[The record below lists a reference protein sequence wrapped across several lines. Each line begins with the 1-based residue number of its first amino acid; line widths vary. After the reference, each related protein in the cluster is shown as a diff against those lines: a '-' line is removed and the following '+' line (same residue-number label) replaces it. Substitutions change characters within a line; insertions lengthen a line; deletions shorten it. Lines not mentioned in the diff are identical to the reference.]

1 IRSKAS
7 GKSTPGTFSPNH
19 ASSGFWSIPSAAATV
34 PFASVASSAIGAQA
48 YSRSHRRLSPSLANR
63 LRIGFAIGFAVL
75 TAMAVI
81 GVGRFIQQRQDFE
94 DAVARSYQVEMG
106 ARVRIAQGSG
116 GTGARTVV
124 ARQAHHREE
133 LRDQISG
140 DTRDT
145 ALLVAAGL
153 IAGLT
158 GALLLFSGLIS
169 SMRRPLEELVDAA
182 GRLAGGD
189 RSTRVEVGGLSETA
203 TLGAAFNEMAR
214 ELEIEEGRRDEL
226 DRLKDEFVL
235 TASHELRSPLTSVQ
249 GFAELLMLDKDSLTP
264 RQLET
269 VEIIL
274 DNCRHLVRLLNDLLD
289 LARSD
294 AGRLAIRPQPTEV
307 APLIEDV
314 VRTMRAQ
321 TEAAG
326 QSLAEQVEPGLPLI
340 NVEPGRI
347 RQILVNLLTNAHEY
361 TPEGASIG
369 IAARA
374 DGAEVEISVSD
385 DGPGIP
391 ADQLER
397 IFERFTRGDA
407 GLTQRVGG
415 TGLGLA
421 ISKSL
426 VELHGGTIAA
436 ASGPAGGAEFT
447 LRIPAADA
455 R

>member
-1 IRSKAS
+1 
-7 GKSTPGTFSPNH
+7 
-19 ASSGFWSIPSAAATV
+19 
-34 PFASVASSAIGAQA
+34 
-48 YSRSHRRLSPSLANR
+48 
-63 LRIGFAIGFAVL
+63 
-75 TAMAVI
+75 MAVI

-94 DAVARSYQVEMG
+94 DGIARSYQVEMRARERLAGGEG
-106 ARVRIAQGSG
+106 ATATRATIVREAK
-116 GTGARTVV
+116 R
-124 ARQAHHREE
+124 REE
-133 LRDQISG
+133 LRDEISS

-189 RSTRVEVGGLSETA
+189 RSARVQVGGLAETA
-203 TLGAAFNEMAR
+203 ALGAAFNEMAD
-214 ELEIEEGRRDEL
+214 ELEREASQRDQL

-249 GFAELLMLDKDSLTP
+249 GFAELLMLDRDSLTP
-264 RQLET
+264 KQVET

-294 AGRLAIRPQPTEV
+294 AGRLGIAPQPTEV
-307 APLIEDV
+307 APLVEDA

-321 TEAAG
+321 TDG
-326 QSLAEQVEPGLPLI
+326 THQSLAQAIEPDLPLVY
-340 NVEPGRI
+340 VEGDRI

-361 TPEGASIG
+361 SPEGASIEVM
-369 IAARA
+369 ARVV
-374 DGAEVEISVSD
+374 GAEVEISVTD
-385 DGPGIP
+385 NGPGIP
-391 ADQLER
+391 EQQLEH
-397 IFERFTRGDA
+397 IFERFVRGDA

-436 ASGPAGGAEFT
+436 ESTPGVGSTFSFR
-447 LRIPAADA
+447 LPAAA
-455 R
+455 PAPSAAEAS

>member
-1 IRSKAS
+1 
-7 GKSTPGTFSPNH
+7 
-19 ASSGFWSIPSAAATV
+19 
-34 PFASVASSAIGAQA
+34 
-48 YSRSHRRLSPSLANR
+48 
-63 LRIGFAIGFAVL
+63 
-75 TAMAVI
+75 MAVI
-81 GVGRFIQQRQDFE
+81 GVGRFIEQRQDFE
-94 DAVARSYQVEMG
+94 DAIARSYQVEME
-106 ARVRIAQGSG
+106 ARVQIAQGTG
-116 GTGARTVV
+116 GAKARENV
-124 ARQAHHREE
+124 ARQAQRREE
-133 LRDQISG
+133 LRDEISS

-153 IAGLT
+153 LAGLT

-182 GRLAGGD
+182 GRLASGD
-189 RSTRVEVGGLSETA
+189 RSARVEVGGLAETA
-203 TLGAAFNEMAR
+203 TLGAAFNEMAE
-214 ELEIEEGRRDEL
+214 ELEQEEVRREEL

-249 GFAELLMLDKDSLTP
+249 GFAELLMLERESLTP
-264 RQLET
+264 RQAET
-269 VEIIL
+269 VEVIL

-307 APLIEDV
+307 APLLDDV

-321 TEAAG
+321 TEAAS
-326 QSLAEQVEPGLPLI
+326 QTLTEQIQPGLPPI
-340 NVEPGRI
+340 NVEPDRI
-347 RQILVNLLTNAHEY
+347 RQILMNLITNAHEY
-361 TPEGASIG
+361 SPEGASIG
-369 IAARA
+369 VAARTA
-374 DGAEVEISVSD
+374 GAEVEIAVSD
-385 DGPGIP
+385 NGPGIP

-426 VELHGGTIAA
+426 VELHGGSISAESTLGQGSTFRVMLPVA
-436 ASGPAGGAEFT
+436 ASTPGDGAPSGQGRTPAEAS
-447 LRIPAADA
+447 
-455 R
+455 

>member
-1 IRSKAS
+1 
-7 GKSTPGTFSPNH
+7 
-19 ASSGFWSIPSAAATV
+19 
-34 PFASVASSAIGAQA
+34 
-48 YSRSHRRLSPSLANR
+48 
-63 LRIGFAIGFAVL
+63 
-75 TAMAVI
+75 MAVI
-81 GVGRFIQQRQDFE
+81 GVGRFVQQRQDFE
-94 DAVARSYQVEMG
+94 DQIARSYQVEMQ
-106 ARVRIAQGSG
+106 ARVEVAR
-116 GTGARTVV
+116 GTGGQAARGTV
-124 ARQAHHREE
+124 AQQAERRSE
-133 LRDQISG
+133 LRDGISA

-153 IAGLT
+153 LAGLT

-182 GRLAGGD
+182 GQLAAGD

-203 TLGAAFNEMAR
+203 TLGAAFNEMAA
-214 ELEIEEGRRDEL
+214 ELEQEESRREQL

-249 GFAELLMLDKDSLTP
+249 GFAELLMLDRDSLTP
-264 RQLET
+264 RQQET

-289 LARSD
+289 LTRSD
-294 AGRLAIRPQPTEV
+294 AGRLQVRPQPTEV

-321 TEAAG
+321 TEG
-326 QSLAEQVEPGLPLI
+326 SNQTITEDIPPDLPLI
-340 NVEPGRI
+340 NVEPDRI

-361 TPEGASIG
+361 SPEGASIWV
-369 IAARA
+369 AARA
-374 DGAEVEISVSD
+374 IGADVEINVSD
-385 DGPGIP
+385 NGPGIP

-397 IFERFTRGDA
+397 IFERFTRGEA

-426 VELHGGTIAA
+426 VELHGGSIDAESTVGQGSTFRVRLPIAA
-436 ASGPAGGAEFT
+436 PPALSGGDGQGRTEAEAS
-447 LRIPAADA
+447 
-455 R
+455 

>member
-1 IRSKAS
+1 M
-7 GKSTPGTFSPNH
+7 
-19 ASSGFWSIPSAAATV
+19 
-34 PFASVASSAIGAQA
+34 
-48 YSRSHRRLSPSLANR
+48 
-63 LRIGFAIGFAVL
+63 L

-81 GVGRFIQQRQDFE
+81 GVARFIQQRQDFE
-94 DAVARSYQVEMG
+94 NSIARSYQAEMV
-106 ARVRIAQGSG
+106 ARVRIAQGTG
-116 GTGARTVV
+116 GQAARRVV
-124 ARQAHHREE
+124 ARQIRHRSE

-169 SMRRPLEELVDAA
+169 SMRRPLEELVGAA
-182 GRLAGGD
+182 GRLAAGD
-189 RSTRVEVGGLSETA
+189 RSARVEIGGLSETA

-226 DRLKDEFVL
+226 DRLKDDFVL

-249 GFAELLMLDKDSLTP
+249 GFAELLMLERDSLTP
-264 RQLET
+264 KQVET
-269 VEIIL
+269 VEVIL

-307 APLIEDV
+307 APLVEDV

-326 QSLAEQVEPGLPLI
+326 QPLREDVQPGLPQI
-340 NVEPGRI
+340 NVEPARI
-347 RQILVNLLTNAHEY
+347 RQILVNLITNAHEY
-361 TPEGASIG
+361 SPEGASIEVS
-369 IAARA
+369 ARTVA
-374 DGAEVEISVSD
+374 AEVEIAVSD
-385 DGPGIP
+385 NGPGIP
-391 ADQLER
+391 ADQVER

-426 VELHGGTIAA
+426 VEAHGGTIAVESTPGVGSIFRLRLPIA
-436 ASGPAGGAEFT
+436 TAPSSDGGGASRATAE
-447 LRIPAADA
+447 AS
-455 R
+455 

>member
-1 IRSKAS
+1 
-7 GKSTPGTFSPNH
+7 
-19 ASSGFWSIPSAAATV
+19 
-34 PFASVASSAIGAQA
+34 
-48 YSRSHRRLSPSLANR
+48 
-63 LRIGFAIGFAVL
+63 
-75 TAMAVI
+75 MAVI

-94 DAVARSYQVEMG
+94 DSIARSYQVEMV
-106 ARVRIAQGSG
+106 ARERIARGTG
-116 GTGARTVV
+116 GTKARAVV
-124 ARQAHHREE
+124 SQQAERRNE
-133 LRDQISG
+133 LRDEISG

-153 IAGLT
+153 LAGLT

-169 SMRRPLEELVDAA
+169 SMRRPLEQLVDAA

-189 RSTRVEVGGLSETA
+189 RSARVEVGGLSETA
-203 TLGAAFNEMAR
+203 TLGTAFNEMAE
-214 ELEIEEGRRDEL
+214 ELEQEEVRRAEL

-249 GFAELLMLDKDSLTP
+249 GFAELLMLERESLTP
-264 RQLET
+264 RQAET
-269 VEIIL
+269 VEVIL

-294 AGRLAIRPQPTEV
+294 AGRLSIRPQPTEV
-307 APLIEDV
+307 APLVEDV

-321 TEAAG
+321 TEAGG
-326 QSLAEQVEPGLPLI
+326 QALSEEVEPGLPQI
-340 NVEPGRI
+340 DVEPDRI

-361 TPEGASIG
+361 SPAGASIG
-369 IAARA
+369 VAARA
-374 DGAEVEISVSD
+374 AGAEVEIAVSD
-385 DGPGIP
+385 NGPGIP
-391 ADQLER
+391 AEQLER

-426 VELHGGTIAA
+426 AEAHGGSISAESVVGQGSTFRLRLPVASAA
-436 ASGPAGGAEFT
+436 GPAGDGAPSSQGQATAE
-447 LRIPAADA
+447 AG
-455 R
+455 

>member
-1 IRSKAS
+1 
-7 GKSTPGTFSPNH
+7 
-19 ASSGFWSIPSAAATV
+19 V
-34 PFASVASSAIGAQA
+34 
-48 YSRSHRRLSPSLANR
+48 LA
-63 LRIGFAIGFAVL
+63 
-75 TAMAVI
+75 AMAVI

-94 DAVARSYQVEMG
+94 DQIARSYQVEME
-106 ARVRIAQGSG
+106 ARVGVAQGTG
-116 GTGARTVV
+116 GQAARNTVEQEIE
-124 ARQAHHREE
+124 RRNE
-133 LRDQISG
+133 LRDEISS

-153 IAGLT
+153 LAGLT

-182 GRLAGGD
+182 GRLATGD
-189 RSTRVEVGGLSETA
+189 RSARVEVGGLSETA
-203 TLGAAFNEMAR
+203 TLGAAFNEMAE
-214 ELEIEEGRRDEL
+214 ELEQEESRREEL

-249 GFAELLMLDKDSLTP
+249 GFAELLMLDRDSLTP
-264 RQLET
+264 KQAET

-294 AGRLAIRPQPTEV
+294 AGRLSIRPVPTEV

-321 TEAAG
+321 TESTS
-326 QSLAEQVEPGLPLI
+326 QSLHEEVQPGLPLI
-340 NVEPGRI
+340 NVESDRI

-361 TPEGASIG
+361 SPEGASIWVS
-369 IAARA
+369 ARTL
-374 DGAEVEISVSD
+374 DAEVEIAVSD
-385 DGPGIP
+385 NGPGIP
-391 ADQLER
+391 QEQLER

-426 VELHGGTIAA
+426 VELHGGNISAESVVGQGSTFRVRLPVATA
-436 ASGPAGGAEFT
+436 PSAPSGDGQGRTTAET
-447 LRIPAADA
+447 G
-455 R
+455 

>member
-1 IRSKAS
+1 
-7 GKSTPGTFSPNH
+7 
-19 ASSGFWSIPSAAATV
+19 
-34 PFASVASSAIGAQA
+34 
-48 YSRSHRRLSPSLANR
+48 
-63 LRIGFAIGFAVL
+63 
-75 TAMAVI
+75 MAVI
-81 GVGRFIQQRQDFE
+81 GVARFIQQRQDFE
-94 DAVARSYQVEMG
+94 NSIARSYQVETV
-106 ARVRIAQGSG
+106 ARERLAR
-116 GTGARTVV
+116 GTGGAAAKAVV
-124 ARQAHHREE
+124 NREIEHREQ
-133 LRDQISG
+133 LQDSISG

-182 GRLAGGD
+182 RRLAAGD

-264 RQLET
+264 RQRET

-294 AGRLAIRPQPTEV
+294 AGRLSIRPQPTAV

-321 TEAAG
+321 TETAS
-326 QSLAEQVEPGLPLI
+326 QSLTEQVEPGLPPI
-340 NVEPGRI
+340 KVEADRI

-369 IAARA
+369 VAARA

-385 DGPGIP
+385 NGPGIP

-426 VELHGGTIAA
+426 VELHGGSISAESTVGQGATFHVRLPIATGA
-436 ASGPAGGAEFT
+436 AVDVGQDRTPAEAS
-447 LRIPAADA
+447 
-455 R
+455 

>member
-1 IRSKAS
+1 M
-7 GKSTPGTFSPNH
+7 
-19 ASSGFWSIPSAAATV
+19 
-34 PFASVASSAIGAQA
+34 
-48 YSRSHRRLSPSLANR
+48 SPSLANR

-75 TAMAVI
+75 TAMAVV

-94 DAVARSYQVEMG
+94 DAIARSYQVEME
-106 ARVRIAQGSG
+106 ARVEIAQGAG
-116 GTGARTVV
+116 EATREVV
-124 ARQAHHREE
+124 RQQIERREQLQDE
-133 LRDQISG
+133 ISS

-169 SMRRPLEELVDAA
+169 SMRRPLEELVAAA

-189 RSTRVEVGGLSETA
+189 RSARVEVGGLAETA
-203 TLGAAFNEMAR
+203 TLGAAFNEMAE
-214 ELEIEEGRRDEL
+214 ELEQEESRREEL

-249 GFAELLMLDKDSLTP
+249 GFAELLMLDRDSLTP
-264 RQLET
+264 QQAET

-274 DNCRHLVRLLNDLLD
+274 DNCRHLVRLLNNLLD

-294 AGRLAIRPQPTEV
+294 VGRLAIQPQPTEV

-321 TEAAG
+321 TEAG
-326 QSLAEQVEPGLPLI
+326 NQSLSEDLQPGLPLI
-340 NVEPGRI
+340 DVEPDRI

-361 TPEGASIG
+361 SPEGASIVV
-369 IAARA
+369 AARPV
-374 DGAEVEISVSD
+374 GAEVEISVSD
-385 DGPGIP
+385 NGQGIP
-391 ADQLER
+391 EDQIGR

-426 VELHGGTIAA
+426 AELHGGSIAA
-436 ASGPAGGAEFT
+436 ESTVGVGSTFRVRLPIAPGPALGGGNGQGRT
-447 LRIPAADA
+447 AAGA
-455 R
+455 S

>member
-1 IRSKAS
+1 M
-7 GKSTPGTFSPNH
+7 
-19 ASSGFWSIPSAAATV
+19 
-34 PFASVASSAIGAQA
+34 
-48 YSRSHRRLSPSLANR
+48 LA
-63 LRIGFAIGFAVL
+63 
-75 TAMAVI
+75 AMAVI
-81 GVGRFIQQRQDFE
+81 GVGRFVQQRQDFE
-94 DAVARSYQVEMG
+94 DQIARSYQVEMQARVEVARGTGGQG
-106 ARVRIAQGSG
+106 ARGTVAQ
-116 GTGARTVV
+116 
-124 ARQAHHREE
+124 QAERRSE
-133 LRDQISG
+133 LRDEISA

-153 IAGLT
+153 LAGLT

-182 GRLAGGD
+182 GQLAAGD

-203 TLGAAFNEMAR
+203 TLGAAFNEMAA
-214 ELEIEEGRRDEL
+214 ELEQEESRREQL

-249 GFAELLMLDKDSLTP
+249 GFAELLMLDRDSLTP
-264 RQLET
+264 RQQET

-289 LARSD
+289 LTRSD
-294 AGRLAIRPQPTEV
+294 AGRLQVRPQPTEV

-321 TEAAG
+321 TETDN
-326 QSLAEQVEPGLPLI
+326 QTITEDIPPNLPLI
-340 NVEPGRI
+340 NVEPDRI

-361 TPEGASIG
+361 SPEGASIWV
-369 IAARA
+369 AARA
-374 DGAEVEISVSD
+374 VGAEVEINVSD
-385 DGPGIP
+385 NGPGIP

-397 IFERFTRGDA
+397 IFERFTRGEA

-426 VELHGGTIAA
+426 VELHGGSIVAESTVGQGSTFRVRLPIAPPPALSGDGADGQGRTA
-436 ASGPAGGAEFT
+436 AEAS
-447 LRIPAADA
+447 
-455 R
+455 

>member
-1 IRSKAS
+1 
-7 GKSTPGTFSPNH
+7 
-19 ASSGFWSIPSAAATV
+19 
-34 PFASVASSAIGAQA
+34 
-48 YSRSHRRLSPSLANR
+48 
-63 LRIGFAIGFAVL
+63 
-75 TAMAVI
+75 MAVI

-94 DAVARSYQVEMG
+94 DAIARSYQVEIV
-106 ARVRIAQGSG
+106 ARERLARGSG
-116 GTGARTVV
+116 GGAARAVV
-124 ARQAHHREE
+124 HDQVRHRAE
-133 LRDQISG
+133 LRDEISG

-169 SMRRPLEELVDAA
+169 SMRRPLEELVEGAR
-182 GRLAGGD
+182 RLAAGD
-189 RSTRVEVGGLSETA
+189 RSARVEIGGLSETA
-203 TLGAAFNEMAR
+203 SLGAAFNEMAE
-214 ELEIEEGRRDEL
+214 ELEIEAGRRDEL

-264 RQLET
+264 RQRET

-307 APLIEDV
+307 APLVEDV

-326 QSLAEQVEPGLPLI
+326 QSLGEHVQPGMPLIDVEPD
-340 NVEPGRI
+340 RI

-361 TPEGASIG
+361 SPEGASIG

-374 DGAEVEISVSD
+374 LGAEVEISVSD
-385 DGPGIP
+385 NGPGIP

-426 VELHGGTIAA
+426 VELHGGSIVAESVPGQGSVFRVRLPVATGAPVDGGPGRAA
-436 ASGPAGGAEFT
+436 AEAS
-447 LRIPAADA
+447 
-455 R
+455 

>member
-1 IRSKAS
+1 
-7 GKSTPGTFSPNH
+7 
-19 ASSGFWSIPSAAATV
+19 
-34 PFASVASSAIGAQA
+34 
-48 YSRSHRRLSPSLANR
+48 
-63 LRIGFAIGFAVL
+63 
-75 TAMAVI
+75 MAVI

-94 DAVARSYQVEMG
+94 DQIARSYQVEME
-106 ARVRIAQGSG
+106 ARVEVAQGTG
-116 GTGARTVV
+116 GPTARETVG
-124 ARQAHHREE
+124 READRRTE
-133 LRDQISG
+133 LRDEISG

-153 IAGLT
+153 LAGLT

-182 GRLAGGD
+182 GRLATGD
-189 RSTRVEVGGLSETA
+189 RSARVEVGGLSETA
-203 TLGAAFNEMAR
+203 TLGAAFNEMAE
-214 ELEIEEGRRDEL
+214 ELEQEESRREQL

-249 GFAELLMLDKDSLTP
+249 GFAELLMLDRDSLTP
-264 RQLET
+264 RQRET

-294 AGRLAIRPQPTEV
+294 AGRLSLQPRPTEV
-307 APLIEDV
+307 APLVDDV

-321 TEAAG
+321 TEAG
-326 QSLAEQVEPGLPLI
+326 NQSLTAGIQPGLPLI
-340 NVEPGRI
+340 NVEPDRI

-361 TPEGASIG
+361 SPEGASIHVSAQA
-369 IAARA
+369 I
-374 DGAEVEISVSD
+374 GAEVEIAVTD
-385 DGPGIP
+385 NGPGIP
-391 ADQLER
+391 SEQLER
-397 IFERFTRGDA
+397 IFDRFTRGDA

-426 VELHGGTIAA
+426 VELHGGSIVAESVEGQGSTFRVRLPIAA
-436 ASGPAGGAEFT
+436 APALDGGDQSPTTAE
-447 LRIPAADA
+447 AS
-455 R
+455 

>member
-1 IRSKAS
+1 M
-7 GKSTPGTFSPNH
+7 
-19 ASSGFWSIPSAAATV
+19 
-34 PFASVASSAIGAQA
+34 AQA

-81 GVGRFIQQRQDFE
+81 GVARFIQQRQDFE
-94 DAVARSYQVEMG
+94 NSIARSYQVEML
-106 ARVRIAQGSG
+106 ARERLAR
-116 GTGARTVV
+116 GTGGAGAKAIVTE
-124 ARQAHHREE
+124 QIHHREQ
-133 LRDQISG
+133 LQDDISG

-169 SMRRPLEELVDAA
+169 SMRRPLEELVNAA
-182 GRLAGGD
+182 GRLAAGD
-189 RSTRVEVGGLSETA
+189 RSARVEVGGLSETA
-203 TLGAAFNEMAR
+203 ALGAAFNEMAR

-264 RQLET
+264 RQRET

-294 AGRLAIRPQPTEV
+294 AGRLSIRPQPTEV
-307 APLIEDV
+307 APLVEDV
-314 VRTMRAQ
+314 VRTIRAQ
-321 TEAAG
+321 TEASG
-326 QSLAEQVEPGLPLI
+326 QTLTEQVEPNLPLI
-340 NVEPGRI
+340 DVEADRI

-369 IAARA
+369 VAARA
-374 DGAEVEISVSD
+374 VGAEVEISVSD

-391 ADQLER
+391 PDQLER

-426 VELHGGTIAA
+426 VELHGGSISAESTVGQGSTFHVRLPVAA
-436 ASGPAGGAEFT
+436 GAALDGGAD
-447 LRIPAADA
+447 RAPAEAS
-455 R
+455 